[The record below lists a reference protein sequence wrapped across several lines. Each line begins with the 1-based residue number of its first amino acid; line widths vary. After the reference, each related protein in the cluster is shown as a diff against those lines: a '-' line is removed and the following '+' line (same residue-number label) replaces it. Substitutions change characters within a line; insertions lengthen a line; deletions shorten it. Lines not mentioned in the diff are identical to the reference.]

1 MKKIILLV
9 LLALVSVSV
18 SARKSYI
25 TVSAHPYNG
34 DDYFHIALSGDV
46 PSDIPK
52 IAPGVSDGDGQDDG
66 YWITRSYSIGQM
78 LNILSGYGYEVELMT
93 PISEVNYS
101 YVQYLL
107 SKEIPSGN
115 HTEVYGDV
123 NKDGSVNISDI
134 SELVHIILDYVRANP
149 SVLEE
154 SK

>member
-1 MKKIILLV
+1 MKKIILLL

-25 TVSAHPYNG
+25 TVFTYNFNGEADG
-34 DDYFHIALSGDV
+34 DDIILTG
-46 PSDIPK
+46 DIPDNLE
-52 IAPGVSDGDGQDDG
+52 GFEYNSDFHYWCSNPSIRDYSTGELLTKLSEAG
-66 YWITRSYSIGQM
+66 YDVEFVM
-78 LNILSGYGYEVELMT
+78 LNSGRL
-93 PISEVNYS
+93 N
-101 YVQYLL
+101 YLL

-115 HTEVYGDV
+115 QPEVYGDV

-149 SVLEE
+149 SILEE